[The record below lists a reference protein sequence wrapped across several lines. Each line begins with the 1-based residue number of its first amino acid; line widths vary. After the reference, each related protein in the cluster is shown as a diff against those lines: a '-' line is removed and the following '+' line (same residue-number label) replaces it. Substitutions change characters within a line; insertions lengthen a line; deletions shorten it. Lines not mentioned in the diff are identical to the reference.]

1 MNGTV
6 APLVSVIIATYNR
19 AHTLGEAIESA
30 LGQRYPNLEVIVVD
44 DGSGDATQE
53 KLRAYGDRIVT
64 LRQTNR
70 GYAAARNAGFRVAKG
85 KYVAWLDSDDL
96 FLPDKTALQVAFM
109 EAHEDVVL
117 TSSEFVG
124 FDGRGLRAD
133 SVRTYYGMFRDAHGP
148 ASVFDTCEVLDPSSV
163 EWLRGTTHPDVRI
176 WSGRV
181 VHKLLH
187 GSFVHPPTV
196 MMRRD
201 AAQKAGLLDETLRNS
216 VEYEFLFRLA
226 RLGAFAFIDHPL
238 IRYRFSADQFS
249 GALHEGSMS
258 LSIKRILCELPQT
271 QPDVVARARG
281 VYRRRLAACHLNVAR
296 VFAETDRWL
305 AFRSAFQ
312 ALRLGHVDRSI
323 VSISARILLPG
334 SVVRGVRRLKRFAF
348 GLPATLRKAIFV
360 DQAIDLMDMVPWC
373 GDVLSRLT

>member
-1 MNGTV
+1 
-6 APLVSVIIATYNR
+6 
-19 AHTLGEAIESA
+19 
-30 LGQRYPNLEVIVVD
+30 
-44 DGSGDATQE
+44 
-53 KLRAYGDRIVT
+53 
-64 LRQTNR
+64 
-70 GYAAARNAGFRVAKG
+70 
-85 KYVAWLDSDDL
+85 
-96 FLPDKTALQVAFM
+96 
-109 EAHEDVVL
+109 
-117 TSSEFVG
+117 
-124 FDGRGLRAD
+124 
-133 SVRTYYGMFRDAHGP
+133 
-148 ASVFDTCEVLDPSSV
+148 
-163 EWLRGTTHPDVRI
+163 
-176 WSGRV
+176 
-181 VHKLLH
+181 
-187 GSFVHPPTV
+187 
-196 MMRRD
+196 
-201 AAQKAGLLDETLRNS
+201 

-334 SVVRGVRRLKRFAF
+334 SVVRACVVSSGSHSGSPRR
-348 GLPATLRKAIFV
+348 
-360 DQAIDLMDMVPWC
+360 C
-373 GDVLSRLT
+373 GRPFSSTRPLTSWTWFPGAAMFSRD